1 MSVLAVHRVQPGVAA
16 VRSGSIAR
24 IMFGAI
30 SRQRGLFLSITVGFT
45 TLFYVMLLAVMIFR
59 FGDIPNYVT
68 AYDWFSGVARIV
80 ASTGSVSDM
89 LPIILNEWL
98 IEIGYMNY
106 AYGRGV
112 SEWSLLIIPHKLAI
126 VTVIGAMV
134 GLNFA
139 LVADQVPS
147 GTPLQQTLRSIRCGL
162 MTSVGALCA
171 SLTGITLFWVVCHSS
186 PSWVVSLAILGVE
199 VSTSLALEPVG
210 PVISAAGLATL
221 ALSALLVVRDGRNAP
236 ESMSWQPEEPAPC

>member
-1 MSVLAVHRVQPGVAA
+1 
-16 VRSGSIAR
+16 
-24 IMFGAI
+24 MFGAI

-45 TLFYVMLLAVMIFR
+45 TLFYVMLLAVMIVR
-59 FGDIPNYVT
+59 FGDLPNYVT

-221 ALSALLVVRDGRNAP
+221 ALSALLVVRDGQNAP